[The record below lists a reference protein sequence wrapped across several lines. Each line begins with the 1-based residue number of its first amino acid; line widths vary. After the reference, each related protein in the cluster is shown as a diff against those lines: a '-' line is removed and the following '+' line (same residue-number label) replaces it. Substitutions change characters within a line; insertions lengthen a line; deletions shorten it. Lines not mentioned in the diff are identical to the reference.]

1 MIAMEADLFRVL
13 ADPTRRAMFERLAG
27 GERTVSELKAGFA
40 VSQPAISQHLSALRR
55 AGLVAERR
63 AGRFSYYRA
72 IPGALAPLSMW
83 IERYR
88 AFWPARLRNLKRVLE
103 DLDR

>member
-1 MIAMEADLFRVL
+1 MAANLFKVL
-13 ADPTRRAMFERLAG
+13 ADPTRRAMFETLSS
-27 GERTVSELKAGFA
+27 GERTVSELKAGFT
-40 VSQPAISQHLSALRR
+40 VSQPAISQHLAALRR

-72 IPGALAPLSMW
+72 VPAALTPLSLW
-83 IERYR
+83 VERYR
-88 AFWPARLRNLKRVLE
+88 HFWPERLLNLKHVLE